1 MKKIRNILTWNSG
14 HCGEG
19 AARSKSDPNYYAEL
33 VLDDAVD
40 AVIFVV
46 VIINVVAAYVAVLQS
61 QDQARPT
68 AWGGWGYCDTLCSKA
83 KTFGWEGQ
91 LKLLEVSTPLKD
103 GIIWRKKQYEP
114 PHLAKLSQVMRKVSS
129 HRECESFLRGR
140 GLETQLCLFQE
151 QDLRSLAQ
159 SFYWNMPKTRLS
171 KLCGFWKGR

>member
-1 MKKIRNILTWNSG
+1 MKKMRNILTWSSG

-103 GIIWRKKQYEP
+103 GIMWRKKQYEP
-114 PHLAKLSQVMRKVSS
+114 PPPSQALTGDEESVLSPRVRVFPPRSWPWDSAVSLPRTRPQVLGTK
-129 HRECESFLRGR
+129 FL
-140 GLETQLCLFQE
+140 LKQAQNW
-151 QDLRSLAQ
+151 SL
-159 SFYWNMPKTRLS
+159 
-171 KLCGFWKGR
+171 

>member
-1 MKKIRNILTWNSG
+1 MNKTWNSG

-103 GIIWRKKQYEP
+103 GIIWRKKQYESP
-114 PHLAKLSQVMRKVSS
+114 PTTPSFHRWWGKCHLTASASLSSEVVALRPSCVSS
-129 HRECESFLRGR
+129 KNKTSGPWHKVFIK
-140 GLETQLCLFQE
+140 QAQNW
-151 QDLRSLAQ
+151 SL
-159 SFYWNMPKTRLS
+159 
-171 KLCGFWKGR
+171 